1 MTDTDLG
8 EITYCVMKCTVKR
21 RGELLPKRTRPPAL
35 LCRDCVDRVK
45 EWLREIPT
53 HFALLP
59 VFIQPGSVDAD
70 PGSHST
76 KMAWAPAPV
85 RLDVIDLLDARYG
98 RKWMGTAPAELRR
111 GPLGDLIVEAQWV
124 VEARGV
130 TPATPPDL
138 MTMSQVTAMLARHV
152 DWIATQPEAKDFY
165 NTVRKIHRALANGV
179 GEFHRPPVAHCHIT
193 RPDGT
198 LCGGP
203 IYASDYGGV
212 ECARC
217 KNTWDPGQLRLLGLA
232 QEDKE
237 NA

>member
-1 MTDTDLG
+1 MTNTDLG
-8 EITYCVMKCTVKR
+8 EITYCVMKCTMRR
-21 RGELLPKRTRPPAL
+21 RGELIPKRTRPPSL
-35 LCRDCVDRVK
+35 LCRDCEDRLK
-45 EWLREIPT
+45 EWLTEIPT

-59 VFIQPGSVDAD
+59 VFIEPGSVEPD

-76 KMAWAPAPV
+76 KMAWAPAPI
-85 RLDVIDLLDARYG
+85 RLDVIDLLDARFG

-124 VEARGV
+124 VDTRRV
-130 TPATPPDL
+130 TPKRAPDV
-138 MTMSQVTAMLARHV
+138 MSMSEVCELLARHL

-179 GEFHRPPVAHCHIT
+179 GEFHRRPVAHCHIP
-193 RPDGT
+193 RSDGT
-198 LCGGP
+198 PCRGP
-203 IYASDYGGV
+203 LYASDYGGV

-217 KNTWDPGQLRLLGLA
+217 KSTWDPHQLRLLGMA

-237 NA
+237 HA